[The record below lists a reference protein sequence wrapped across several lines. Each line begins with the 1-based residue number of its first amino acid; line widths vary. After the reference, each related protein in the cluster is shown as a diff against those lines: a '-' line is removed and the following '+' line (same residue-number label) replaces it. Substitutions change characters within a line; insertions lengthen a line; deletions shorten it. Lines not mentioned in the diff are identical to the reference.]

1 MDTSYDKVISYLT
14 EEQGLSLEE
23 AEEIMVLCVEQG
35 MNPTEIF
42 GRGLIDMLNLLPKKK
57 KVEAPKPTVAPKSVS
72 STSTGTPV
80 QGKLLTKTGK
90 AQNFTGGRT
99 PFTGTDPMPG
109 PSLKPQQP
117 KATPV
122 QTTGQLKINFNPAAK
137 PKVVSGPSPTKVQP
151 PAPKPEFGPNA
162 VKSTPYKTSKPELRP
177 GGQTPKPEF
186 KTTQPRP
193 NAGGATVIPRTNAN
207 TRVVQPQA
215 PKPNF
220 GQSLQN
226 LGNRAYATAAA
237 KTPTR
242 LPRGSRLKGPLA
254 VAAEI
259 GAEMALEPVAK
270 AGGNALTRTIL
281 DIMGKGNRARQVAPS
296 LYGKAGPDF
305 TPDIAKGIQQRSKLA
320 QQSAETQAAS
330 QPKPQP
336 TGERSAAAN
345 AEKQE
350 LAKAE
355 AQRRREAAAP
365 KPAPKPPTAQERA
378 YGARSKLTAAQQELN
393 RQYDIDRG
401 LKDGRV
407 TKPNSPA
414 LDKYLAKR
422 KK

>member
-42 GRGLIDMLNLLPKKK
+42 GRGLVDMLNLLPKKK
-57 KVEAPKPTVAPKSVS
+57 KVEPAKPQP
-72 STSTGTPV
+72 TGTPA
-80 QGKLLTKTGK
+80 QGNLLTKKGT

-99 PFTGTDPMPG
+99 PFTST
-109 PSLKPQQP
+109 S
-117 KATPV
+117 PV
-122 QTTGQLKINFNPAAK
+122 PAASSPLPQPTKPPTQAPGQMRIPGLSNRAQELRNVTRNPNLGLPGNTSGFGGTSPLPK
-137 PKVVSGPSPTKVQP
+137 PKPPVSNS
-151 PAPKPEFGPNA
+151 
-162 VKSTPYKTSKPELRP
+162 L
-177 GGQTPKPEF
+177 GQ
-186 KTTQPRP
+186 
-193 NAGGATVIPRTNAN
+193 AI
-207 TRVVQPQA
+207 
-215 PKPNF
+215 
-220 GQSLQN
+220 QN
-226 LGNRAYATAAA
+226 LGNRAYSTAAA

-330 QPKPQP
+330 KPKPEP

-350 LAKAE
+350 IAKAN
-355 AQRRREAAAP
+355 AQRRRASAADFDANFAAAR
-365 KPAPKPPTAQERA
+365 KAGKAEFTWRGKR
-378 YGARSKLTAAQQELN
+378 YNTKLKGE
-393 RQYDIDRG
+393 
-401 LKDGRV
+401 
-407 TKPNSPA
+407 
-414 LDKYLAKR
+414 
-422 KK
+422 

>member
-14 EEQGLSLEE
+14 EEQGLSLKE
-23 AEEIMVLCVEQG
+23 AEEIMVLCIEQG
-35 MNPTEIF
+35 MNPVEIF
-42 GRGLIDMLNLLPKKK
+42 GRGLVNMLNLLPKKK
-57 KVEAPKPTVAPKSVS
+57 KVEPPKPQP
-72 STSTGTPV
+72 TGTPA
-80 QGKLLTKTGK
+80 QGNLLTKKGT

-99 PFTGTDPMPG
+99 PFTSTSPVPAASSPLPKPPTKPAVSPGQMRIPGMSDRAQALRNVTRNPNTGMPG
-109 PSLKPQQP
+109 GSNAGLTMSGGSAAARNQSIFKPQPTRTAPSL
-117 KATPV
+117 
-122 QTTGQLKINFNPAAK
+122 
-137 PKVVSGPSPTKVQP
+137 
-151 PAPKPEFGPNA
+151 PKPPSA
-162 VKSTPYKTSKPELRP
+162 ATLSR
-177 GGQTPKPEF
+177 
-186 KTTQPRP
+186 
-193 NAGGATVIPRTNAN
+193 GA
-207 TRVVQPQA
+207 
-215 PKPNF
+215 
-220 GQSLQN
+220 
-226 LGNRAYATAAA
+226 
-237 KTPTR
+237 R
-242 LPRGSRLKGPLA
+242 LLKNLKGPAA

-270 AGGNALTRTIL
+270 AGGRALTRTIL
-281 DIMGKGNRARQVAPS
+281 DIMGKGNRSRQVAPS

-345 AEKQE
+345 AERQE

-365 KPAPKPPTAQERA
+365 KPAPKPLTAKERA

-407 TKPNSPA
+407 TKPTSSA

>member
-35 MNPTEIF
+35 MNPVEIF
-42 GRGLIDMLNLLPKKK
+42 GRGLVDMLNLLPKKK
-57 KVEAPKPTVAPKSVS
+57 KVEPAKPQP
-72 STSTGTPV
+72 TGTPA
-80 QGKLLTKTGK
+80 QGNLLTKKGT

-99 PFTGTDPMPG
+99 PFTST
-109 PSLKPQQP
+109 S
-117 KATPV
+117 PV
-122 QTTGQLKINFNPAAK
+122 PAASSPLPQPTKPPTQAPGQMRIPGLSNRAQELRNVTRNPNLGLPGNTSGFGGTSPLPK
-137 PKVVSGPSPTKVQP
+137 PKPPVSNS
-151 PAPKPEFGPNA
+151 
-162 VKSTPYKTSKPELRP
+162 L
-177 GGQTPKPEF
+177 GQ
-186 KTTQPRP
+186 
-193 NAGGATVIPRTNAN
+193 AI
-207 TRVVQPQA
+207 
-215 PKPNF
+215 
-220 GQSLQN
+220 QN
-226 LGNRAYATAAA
+226 LGNRAYSTAAA

-330 QPKPQP
+330 KPKPEP

-350 LAKAE
+350 IAKAN
-355 AQRRREAAAP
+355 AQRRRASAADFDANFAAAR
-365 KPAPKPPTAQERA
+365 KAGKAEFTWRGKR
-378 YGARSKLTAAQQELN
+378 YNTKLKGE
-393 RQYDIDRG
+393 
-401 LKDGRV
+401 
-407 TKPNSPA
+407 
-414 LDKYLAKR
+414 
-422 KK
+422 

>member
-42 GRGLIDMLNLLPKKK
+42 GRGLVDMLNLLPKKK
-57 KVEAPKPTVAPKSVS
+57 KVEPAKPQP
-72 STSTGTPV
+72 TGTPA
-80 QGKLLTKTGK
+80 QGNLLTKKGT

-99 PFTGTDPMPG
+99 PFTST
-109 PSLKPQQP
+109 S
-117 KATPV
+117 PV
-122 QTTGQLKINFNPAAK
+122 PAASSPLPQPTKPPTQAPGQMRIPGLSNRAQELRNVTRNPNLGLPGNTSGFGGTSPLPK
-137 PKVVSGPSPTKVQP
+137 PKPPVSNS
-151 PAPKPEFGPNA
+151 
-162 VKSTPYKTSKPELRP
+162 L
-177 GGQTPKPEF
+177 GQ
-186 KTTQPRP
+186 
-193 NAGGATVIPRTNAN
+193 AI
-207 TRVVQPQA
+207 
-215 PKPNF
+215 
-220 GQSLQN
+220 QN
-226 LGNRAYATAAA
+226 LGNRAYSTAAA

-270 AGGNALTRTIL
+270 AGGRALTRTIL

-330 QPKPQP
+330 KPKPEP

-350 LAKAE
+350 IAKAN
-355 AQRRREAAAP
+355 AQRRRASAADFDANFAAAR
-365 KPAPKPPTAQERA
+365 KAGKAEFTWRGKR
-378 YGARSKLTAAQQELN
+378 YNTKLKGE
-393 RQYDIDRG
+393 
-401 LKDGRV
+401 
-407 TKPNSPA
+407 
-414 LDKYLAKR
+414 
-422 KK
+422 

>member
-42 GRGLIDMLNLLPKKK
+42 GRGLVDMLNLLPKKK
-57 KVEAPKPTVAPKSVS
+57 KVEPAKPQP
-72 STSTGTPV
+72 TGTPA
-80 QGKLLTKTGK
+80 QGNLLTKKGT

-99 PFTGTDPMPG
+99 PFTST
-109 PSLKPQQP
+109 S
-117 KATPV
+117 PV
-122 QTTGQLKINFNPAAK
+122 PAASSPLPQPTKPPTQAPGQMRIPGLSNRAQELRNVTRNPNLGLPGNTSGFGGTSPLPK
-137 PKVVSGPSPTKVQP
+137 PKPPVSNS
-151 PAPKPEFGPNA
+151 
-162 VKSTPYKTSKPELRP
+162 L
-177 GGQTPKPEF
+177 GQ
-186 KTTQPRP
+186 
-193 NAGGATVIPRTNAN
+193 AI
-207 TRVVQPQA
+207 
-215 PKPNF
+215 
-220 GQSLQN
+220 QN
-226 LGNRAYATAAA
+226 LGNRAYSTAAA

-330 QPKPQP
+330 KPKPEP

-350 LAKAE
+350 IAKAN
-355 AQRRREAAAP
+355 AQRRRAAA
-365 KPAPKPPTAQERA
+365 A
-378 YGARSKLTAAQQELN
+378 
-393 RQYDIDRG
+393 DF
-401 LKDGRV
+401 
-407 TKPNSPA
+407 
-414 LDKYLAKR
+414 DKTFAAKR
-422 KK
+422 AAGEKEFTWRGKKYTTKLKGE